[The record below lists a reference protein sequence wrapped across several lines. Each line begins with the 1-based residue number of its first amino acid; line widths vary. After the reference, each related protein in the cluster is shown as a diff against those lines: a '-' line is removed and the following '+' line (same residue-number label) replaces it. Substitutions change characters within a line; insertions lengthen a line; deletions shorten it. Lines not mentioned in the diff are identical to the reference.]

1 VAEMAI
7 EVERL
12 LMADIE
18 KMSADELLQ
27 AATSLDVCD
36 GGGSLTE

>member
-1 VAEMAI
+1 
-7 EVERL
+7 
-12 LMADIE
+12 MADIE

-27 AATSLDVCD
+27 AAMGLDVCD